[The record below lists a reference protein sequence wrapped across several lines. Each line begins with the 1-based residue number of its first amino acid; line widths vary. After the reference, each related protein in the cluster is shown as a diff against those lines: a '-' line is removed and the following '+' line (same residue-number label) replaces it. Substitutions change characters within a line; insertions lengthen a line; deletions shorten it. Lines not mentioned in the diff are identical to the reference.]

1 MELQYKLSIPE
12 PHTHIAHITINAKRE
27 SSDKYLDFFIP
38 SWSPGSYLMREYG
51 RNIRVFLAFSKLGER
66 LVTTQIDKGI
76 YRIDFANSELKSHAE
91 LEFSVKYE
99 IFCHE
104 LTVRTS
110 HIDQSHAFIH
120 GPSTFMG
127 VLGKEMLSPQLEIE
141 INPLWSKIT
150 TGLTDI
156 SNKREVFLYSAKDYD
171 EFIDCPIEIGCHETD
186 GFMAD
191 GKPHELAFYGQ
202 YLNNGIS
209 ETKVKE
215 DIKKVVE
222 HILKTMGGAPYDR
235 YVFMTHLAP
244 SLFGGL
250 EHLNSTALQY
260 CSYEFSQ
267 EKGYKGWLELVAHEF
282 FHLWN
287 VKRIRPIELGP
298 FDYTNEALTRMHWL
312 TEGLTSFMDQYFIFR
327 TDFYSLQDYLDCF
340 KTSINRYQQTPGRKY
355 HSAEDSS
362 FNSWIKLYRPDEN
375 SNNSSVSY
383 YLKGGLIFMV
393 LHFRLLSK
401 GKGVLDLVDALWK
414 RYQENPK
421 VGLVEEEVFEM
432 IRAIAGEKIRDE
444 FVFLVKGVDEIDFET
459 LFNGLGIDFEYEDA
473 KADLGIN
480 VEFKGDRVVVK
491 SVRADS
497 SAYRC
502 GLNAGD
508 EILSVNGL
516 RFLKS
521 DYDNRDKIFLENKRY
536 TLLVSRLGNIIT
548 QEILVEKGLRSVKS
562 IKVRDGIDTK
572 ELSAKLKGSMPN

>member
-1 MELQYKLSIPE
+1 
-12 PHTHIAHITINAKRE
+12 
-27 SSDKYLDFFIP
+27 
-38 SWSPGSYLMREYG
+38 MREYG
-51 RNIRVFLAFSKLGER
+51 RNIRIFMAHNKLGER
-66 LVTTQIDKGI
+66 LTTKQIDKGI
-76 YRIDFANSELKSHAE
+76 FRIDFSASDLKHPEE

-127 VLGKEMLSPQLEIE
+127 VLGKEMNSPELEIE

-156 SNKREVFLYSAKDYD
+156 SEKRDVFLYSAADYD

-186 GFMAD
+186 GFMSH

-202 YLNNGIS
+202 FLSNGIS

-215 DIKKVVE
+215 DIKKVVD
-222 HILKTMGGAPYDR
+222 HILATMGGAPYDR

-244 SLFGGL
+244 GLFGGL

-287 VKRIRPIELGP
+287 VKRIRPLELGP
-298 FDYTNEALTRMHWL
+298 FDYTTEALTRMHWL

-327 TDFYSLQDYLDCF
+327 TDYYSLEDYLDCL
-340 KTSINRYQQTPGRKY
+340 KANINRYQQTPGRKY

-383 YLKGGLIFMV
+383 YLKGGLIFLV
-393 LHFRLLSK
+393 LHMKLLEQ

-414 RYQENPK
+414 RYLANPK
-421 VGLVEEEVFEM
+421 VGVVEDEVFEM
-432 IRAIAGEKIRDE
+432 IREIGGEKLRDD
-444 FVFLVKGVDEIDFET
+444 FIYLVKGVDEIDFES
-459 LFNGLGIDFEYEDA
+459 LFNKFDLVFEYDEA

-497 SAYRC
+497 SAHKS

-516 RFLKS
+516 RFLKA
-521 DYDNRDKIFLENKRY
+521 DYDNRDKIFIENKRY
-536 TLLVSRLGNIIT
+536 TLLISRLGHVMP
-548 QEILVEKGLRSVKS
+548 QEILVEKGLRSIKS
-562 IKVRDGIDTK
+562 IKVK
-572 ELSAKLKGSMPN
+572 EGANNKEIETKLKGSMPV